1 MSERWKW
8 FWGGVG
14 LALLLVVLALLFVAY
29 QRPEMLLDWANIRYC
44 G

>member
-14 LALLLVVLALLFVAY
+14 IALLLVVLALLFIAY